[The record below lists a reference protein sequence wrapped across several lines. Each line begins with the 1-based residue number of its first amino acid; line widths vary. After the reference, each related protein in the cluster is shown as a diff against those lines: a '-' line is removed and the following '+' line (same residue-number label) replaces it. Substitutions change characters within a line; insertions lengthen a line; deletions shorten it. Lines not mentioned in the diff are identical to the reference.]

1 MKGKG
6 IKLAAKPLG
15 RLSAREPRKSG
26 RKEPDSGEVW
36 PGKERL
42 QDESDQGKAQK
53 HQPVVDRLHHPSAQP
68 SQIGRGSL
76 LCLSFSL
83 WETMK

>member
-42 QDESDQGKAQK
+42 RDESDQGKA
-53 HQPVVDRLHHPSAQP
+53 
-68 SQIGRGSL
+68 
-76 LCLSFSL
+76 
-83 WETMK
+83 